1 MHFDGCS
8 KGNPGPSGIGAVI
21 SKLDIEE
28 WCGWQYIGKKTNN
41 QSEYSALILGLNEAI
56 SRNIK
61 ELQVYGDSLL
71 VINQVTGQ
79 FKVKNNQLQ
88 ELYKEAMT
96 LIAKFDYIVLLD
108 VIEHLKNPELFMEK
122 LYNYLEANY
131 SSNKNINIIISTPNI
146 GFFYNRFSLLFGN
159 FNYGTRGI
167 LDMTH
172 YRLFTEKTFTD
183 IINQSNF
190 IILKNENI
198 IPPYSLIFKNKILLF
213 ILYFINKFF
222 IKLFPNMFSY
232 QFLKVVTL
240 NNSIK

>member
-1 MHFDGCS
+1 
-8 KGNPGPSGIGAVI
+8 
-21 SKLDIEE
+21 
-28 WCGWQYIGKKTNN
+28 
-41 QSEYSALILGLNEAI
+41 
-56 SRNIK
+56 
-61 ELQVYGDSLL
+61 
-71 VINQVTGQ
+71 
-79 FKVKNNQLQ
+79 
-88 ELYKEAMT
+88 
-96 LIAKFDYIVLLD
+96 
-108 VIEHLKNPELFMEK
+108 
-122 LYNYLEANY
+122 
-131 SSNKNINIIISTPNI
+131 
-146 GFFYNRFSLLFGN
+146 
-159 FNYGTRGI
+159 
-167 LDMTH
+167 MTH